1 MKITEMRVTAVASP
15 DAPLRNST
23 GLHEPYFVR
32 NIVQLYADN
41 GLYGAGE
48 VGGGEAMRQ
57 TLEGTRQYIVGS
69 NPYELYKLRYFI
81 PNNGAFSALEVATL
95 DLIGKATG
103 QSVSQLLGGA
113 VRKKVNYAAY
123 LFYKYGGDDWGEV
136 LTPEQMVELAEKFVE
151 RYGFQCLKVKG
162 GVLEPD
168 LEVETMKLLRK
179 RFGPSMGLRLDPN
192 AIWSPETSVRVAKKL
207 EDTDLEYLEDPC
219 AGITGMAYV
228 AERTR
233 TPLSTN
239 MCLTQFNHFPE
250 AVRAGAVQVVL
261 GDHHAWGGLR
271 AFQHLGVICDAFKM
285 GLSQHSNNHLGISMA
300 AMTHIA
306 AVIPNLL
313 YASDSHYPWTTKD
326 VIKGPMLQFKNGTM
340 DVPEGPGLGV
350 EIDED
355 KLQELSELF
364 QQRRAAGRDDLSQMR
379 KIDPDWI
386 PMRPRW

>member
-1 MKITEMRVTAVASP
+1 MKITDMRVTAVASP

-32 NIVQLYADN
+32 NIVQIYTDD
-41 GLYGAGE
+41 GLSGAGE

-57 TLEGTRQYIVGS
+57 ALEATRKHIIGS
-69 NPYELYKLRYFI
+69 NPYELYRLRYFI
-81 PNNGAFSALEVATL
+81 PNNGAFSALEVASL

-113 VRKKVNYAAY
+113 VRNKVDFAAY
-123 LFYKYGGDDWGEV
+123 LFYKYGGDEWGEV
-136 LTPEQMVELAEKFVE
+136 LDPEGMVRLAEMFVE
-151 RYGFQCLKVKG
+151 RYGFKCIKVKG

-168 LEVETMKLLRK
+168 LEVETMKQLRQ
-179 RFGPSMGLRLDPN
+179 RFGPAMGLRLDPN
-192 AIWSPETSVRVAKKL
+192 AIWSPETSLRVAKKL

-228 AERTR
+228 AARTQ

-239 MCLTQFNHFPE
+239 MVLTQFNHFPE

-261 GDHHAWGGLR
+261 GDHHGWGGLR
-271 AFQHLGVICDAFKM
+271 AFQHLGVVCDAFKI

-300 AMTHIA
+300 AMVHVA
-306 AVIPNLL
+306 AAIPNLI

-326 VIKGPMLQFKNGTM
+326 VIKGPMLQFKDGAM
-340 DVPEGPGLGV
+340 EVPQGPGLGV

-355 KLQELSELF
+355 KLQELAELF
-364 QQRRAAGRDDLSQMR
+364 ANRRTQARDDLSQMR
-379 KIDPDWI
+379 QIDPNWL
-386 PMRPRW
+386 PLRPRW